1 MSFNE
6 IAEFRELLSRISK
19 ERPGPINAG
28 MRSLLWAIISQSD
41 GCFVGYVELADQAG
55 LTPGTV
61 KTYLRRL
68 TNLNLIL
75 REQSYVRRGIRQCYR
90 VSLPGLRA
98 LVRVS
103 PVTPI
108 ELNSSPLGVTE
119 SVKSVTESVNG
130 SHQSSTYRDLR
141 KLKEERVSK
150 NLSSLNLQRFE
161 EVILK
166 PLPESVRP
174 FVNPGKN
181 FDVRLDKLSSL
192 GAIKDVAVQLKSVR
206 YDPGKNPGGLVLKVL
221 DDLITA
227 TEQRIERDRRE
238 HEHNQRVTQELEEVA
253 RNAVSDPSPYVE
265 LAKQLMAQGK
275 ESPSFFKDV

>member
-19 ERPGPINAG
+19 DQPGLINAG

-55 LTPGTV
+55 LTPGTN

-108 ELNSSPLGVTE
+108 EVESSLLGITE
-119 SVKSVTESVNG
+119 SVMGITESANG
-130 SHQSSTYRDLR
+130 YHQSPTYRDKR
-141 KLKEERVSK
+141 NYKEERVNTNLSTF
-150 NLSSLNLQRFE
+150 NLTRFQEVVLSSLPLHVREFVTPGSNFEKLLDELQ
-161 EVILK
+161 L
-166 PLPESVRP
+166 
-174 FVNPGKN
+174 
-181 FDVRLDKLSSL
+181 L
-192 GAIKDVAVQLKSVR
+192 GALDDVPGQLKGVN

-221 DDLITA
+221 NDLLSLSK
-227 TEQRIERDRRE
+227 QRIERDRLERE
-238 HEHNQRVTQELEEVA
+238 RDQKVVRDLEEAERNKSSDPDTWIEVA
-253 RNAVSDPSPYVE
+253 RKE
-265 LAKQLMAQGK
+265 LAKEK
-275 ESPSFFKDV
+275 DSPTVF